1 LNRGFKPDALVMSL
15 LDLPAYSSVAKLLR
29 EAALKIRT
37 TESPITIAAPLN
49 EEGVFSSALL
59 ESALLDAGIP
69 YQRRLRDTPQ
79 PTKGPCISI
88 GQEVVS
94 QLPPISSTPLVIHLV
109 PVEVDALVSSSG
121 EVRKGVMSPVALCAA
136 LAYSI
141 SAGGSMTRLLMPWSL
156 AGNWLSE
163 GMEHT
168 YDPVYTVLRDYLS
181 DGGLIRVV
189 PMPEVPEINPG
200 SLPGIEMA
208 ALGAIRDRWGQLDL
222 EGRAQSISHLLKP
235 LLDSETPSTARFE
248 ELGWHR
254 ILSVGWEQD
263 MASQLTT
270 FCQTWREHPGGRRIQ
285 AGDSID
291 HLLRT
296 GQLP

>member
-1 LNRGFKPDALVMSL
+1 MSL

-29 EAALKIRT
+29 EAALKLRT
-37 TESPITIAAPLN
+37 AESAITIVAPLN

-59 ESALLDAGIP
+59 EGALLDAGIP
-69 YQRRLRDTPQ
+69 YQRRLRESPQ
-79 PTKGPCISI
+79 PTKGPCIII
-88 GQEVVS
+88 GQDSVS
-94 QLPPISSTPLVIHLV
+94 ELPAISSDPLYIHLS
-109 PVEVDALVSSSG
+109 PVEVDALLNRNG
-121 EVRKGVMSPVALCAA
+121 EARKGVMSTVALCAA
-136 LAYSI
+136 LGYSI
-141 SAGGSMTRLLMPWSL
+141 SAGGSMTRLLLPWAL

-168 YDPVYTVLRDYLS
+168 YDPVYTVLRDHLS
-181 DGGLIRVV
+181 SQGLIRVV
-189 PMPEVPEINPG
+189 PMPEVPDIDPD
-200 SLPGIEMA
+200 SMPGIESV

-254 ILSVGWEQD
+254 ILSVGWERD
-263 MASQLTT
+263 MASQLTS
-270 FCQTWREHPGGRRIQ
+270 FCRKWREQSETRRIQ
-285 AGDSID
+285 AGDAID

>member
-1 LNRGFKPDALVMSL
+1 MSL
-15 LDLPAYSSVAKLLR
+15 LDLPAFSGVAKVLR
-29 EAALKIRT
+29 EAALKLRT
-37 TESPITIAAPLN
+37 SESAITIAAPLD
-49 EEGVFSSALL
+49 EEGVFASALL
-59 ESALLDAGIP
+59 EAALLDAGIP
-69 YQRRLRDTPQ
+69 YQRRLRESPQ
-79 PTKGPCISI
+79 PAKGPSI
-88 GQEVVS
+88 VIGAETVS
-94 QLPPISSTPLVIHLV
+94 QLPVISSDPLCIQIA

-121 EVRKGVMSPVALCAA
+121 DARKGVVSTVALCAA
-136 LAYSI
+136 LGYSI
-141 SAGGSMTRLLMPWSL
+141 SAGGSMTRLLLPWSL
-156 AGNWLSE
+156 TGNWLSE

-181 DGGLIRVV
+181 DEGIIRVV
-189 PMPEVPEINPG
+189 PMPEVPEINPE
-200 SLPGIEMA
+200 SMPGIEEV

-254 ILSVGWEQD
+254 VLSVGWERD
-263 MASQLTT
+263 LASQLTA
-270 FCQTWREHPGGRRIQ
+270 FCQTWRENPGGRRIQ
-285 AGDSID
+285 AGDAID

>member
-1 LNRGFKPDALVMSL
+1 MSL

-29 EAALKIRT
+29 EAALKLRT
-37 TESPITIAAPLN
+37 AESAITIVAPLN

-59 ESALLDAGIP
+59 EGALLDAGIP
-69 YQRRLRDTPQ
+69 YQRRLRESPQ
-79 PTKGPCISI
+79 PAKGPCIII
-88 GQEVVS
+88 GQDSVS
-94 QLPPISSTPLVIHLV
+94 ELPAIYSDPLYIHLS
-109 PVEVDALVSSSG
+109 PVEVDALLNRNG
-121 EVRKGVMSPVALCAA
+121 EARKGVMSTVALCAA
-136 LAYSI
+136 LGYSI
-141 SAGGSMTRLLMPWSL
+141 SAGGSMTRLLLPWAL

-168 YDPVYTVLRDYLS
+168 YDPVYTVLRDHLS
-181 DGGLIRVV
+181 SQGFIRVV
-189 PMPEVPEINPG
+189 PMPEVPDIDPD
-200 SLPGIEMA
+200 SMPGIESV

-254 ILSVGWEQD
+254 ILSVGWERD
-263 MASQLTT
+263 MASQLTS
-270 FCQTWREHPGGRRIQ
+270 FCRKWREQSETRRIQ
-285 AGDSID
+285 AGDAID